1 MVCARVFARA
11 REDPTL
17 TWTVVIGRFISVV
30 GFVVPAQIAKTD
42 ADQPSAPPAPAPAHH
57 LSADSSHASN
67 AMTGLI
73 LPKLD
78 PTPSAPPA
86 PHAASAPPAASA
98 PAHAPHV
105 PSAPPAPERSF
116 LLVDTEELAE
126 RALTAL
132 RQPHI
137 RRIGLD
143 CEGVRLSRA
152 GRLCL
157 VQVTQAA
164 GTNEGPKRRQG

>member
-1 MVCARVFARA
+1 
-11 REDPTL
+11 
-17 TWTVVIGRFISVV
+17 
-30 GFVVPAQIAKTD
+30 
-42 ADQPSAPPAPAPAHH
+42 
-57 LSADSSHASN
+57 
-67 AMTGLI
+67 MTGLI

-78 PTPSAPPA
+78 PTPSAPP
-86 PHAASAPPAASA
+86 APPAASA

-164 GTNEGPKRRQG
+164 GTKEGPKRRQG